1 MENIDEQKDIDIEKL
16 LSNNI
21 VFSNETKT
29 CESDI
34 KTGGDK
40 RKRDTEGNNNDG
52 LNNKRKKINMNDNIF
67 NLNVNKALA
76 CNIVNT
82 SNLMYYIK
90 LAYIPESKTDSGI
103 LLKGIISKRQKNPKN
118 VPGLVYTYLK
128 MGNYQ
133 NIPLYIIPSDTSG
146 KNVWEG
152 KLKLNPLFDRA
163 LNSNNVKI
171 YLISM
176 VNQKNSMFGD
186 HNNLLIIFTMI
197 NNENRAENY
206 WISTGAGYDNEND
219 QNYFIYEYDS
229 NYYEKFKL
237 KSIKNYN
244 IYAND
249 VRIIDSP
256 ESKMNLK
263 NNILNFLKN
272 NPNEKNVDNMNATYK
287 QTKKFGR
294 GILPGNKYEFYTTCS
309 RNDRGNCASYV
320 QRILS
325 SSDNKIGSELNISGI
340 FNRLVGTVLSIPN
353 KGTLIGDS
361 LASTVFGAPI
371 IKMEDEEK
379 IKEEVEK
386 YRNKAIK
393 MNIKNFVEEVIEF
406 ISNYLDNIKVN
417 KNPNIGFN
425 IYNKIENAFINNS
438 YNKLLFIE
446 NKTQGRVSRS
456 SNNVE
461 ILENQY
467 IFKKTIFKLFLSTNY
482 GIIKLAKESGIL
494 KSEEIFDS
502 EDFDYGIIFSLI
514 KDMWLLYKNNKAIF
528 NINHDNNNTNS
539 MDIVGGKKKKSRH
552 MRNTKRNKR
561 NRKQYTRKK
570 KNERNKKKH
579 KKTKRKHVKRRKKNT
594 KRN

>member
-1 MENIDEQKDIDIEKL
+1 
-16 LSNNI
+16 
-21 VFSNETKT
+21 
-29 CESDI
+29 
-34 KTGGDK
+34 
-40 RKRDTEGNNNDG
+40 
-52 LNNKRKKINMNDNIF
+52 
-67 NLNVNKALA
+67 
-76 CNIVNT
+76 
-82 SNLMYYIK
+82 
-90 LAYIPESKTDSGI
+90 
-103 LLKGIISKRQKNPKN
+103 
-118 VPGLVYTYLK
+118 
-128 MGNYQ
+128 
-133 NIPLYIIPSDTSG
+133 
-146 KNVWEG
+146 
-152 KLKLNPLFDRA
+152 
-163 LNSNNVKI
+163 
-171 YLISM
+171 
-176 VNQKNSMFGD
+176 
-186 HNNLLIIFTMI
+186 
-197 NNENRAENY
+197 
-206 WISTGAGYDNEND
+206 
-219 QNYFIYEYDS
+219 
-229 NYYEKFKL
+229 
-237 KSIKNYN
+237 
-244 IYAND
+244 
-249 VRIIDSP
+249 
-256 ESKMNLK
+256 
-263 NNILNFLKN
+263 
-272 NPNEKNVDNMNATYK
+272 MNATYK

-379 IKEEVEK
+379 IKEEVDK

-393 MNIKNFVEEVIEF
+393 MNIKNFVEKVIEF

-502 EDFDYGIIFSLI
+502 EDFDYNIIFSLI
-514 KDMWLLYKNNKAIF
+514 KDMWLLYKNNEGIF
-528 NINHDNNNTNS
+528 NINNENDTNS
-539 MDIVGGKKKKSRH
+539 MNIVGGEKKKSRR

-561 NRKQYTRKK
+561 NRKRYTRKK
-570 KNERNKKKH
+570 GMKE
-579 KKTKRKHVKRRKKNT
+579 TKKNT
-594 KRN
+594 RKQKGNM